1 MRPRSL
7 RHLRSLLSDCRCT
20 CKAHRLDAKRPR
32 RASTGPSL
40 RSDGVVVS
48 NACPAKPS
56 RAIIFALLLFST
68 FTCQASRHSG
78 TDGGPSIFCSP
89 PHWCALPIAA
99 AREWSMRQYLH
110 GFSDAV
116 VSASEPPEQKI
127 EAILDWMRAGPSRA
141 EAARPDDLSPRNPEN
156 TLNYRQLLLVC
167 GSATNAFLNLS
178 RSAGLESR
186 RLLLLTPEQKTKHVV
201 AEVLVDGRWIVV
213 DPSFRIVMRD
223 ASGRALTRKELQNP
237 AVLGEATRVVSNYP
251 AEYSYDRYAHVRLA
265 RLPLDGFHLRKLLE
279 SILPG
284 WDETLDWSLLLERE
298 SYFVL
303 VITAMRRHFCC

>member
-1 MRPRSL
+1 MYSITAFRVLWWTTNFLLAASL
-7 RHLRSLLSDCRCT
+7 VCL
-20 CKAHRLDAKRPR
+20 A
-32 RASTGPSL
+32 
-40 RSDGVVVS
+40 
-48 NACPAKPS
+48 
-56 RAIIFALLLFST
+56 FA
-68 FTCQASRHSG
+68 G
-78 TDGGPSIFCSP
+78 
-89 PHWCALPIAA
+89 

-116 VSASEPPEQKI
+116 VSTSDPPEQKI
-127 EAILDWMRAGPSRA
+127 DAILNWMRAGPARA

-156 TLNYRQLLLVC
+156 TLNYRQLLTVC

-186 RLLLLTPEQKTKHVV
+186 RLLLLTPDHRAKHVV

-223 ASGRALTRKELQNP
+223 DSGRALTRKDLQD
-237 AVLGEATRVVSNYP
+237 VQKLREATRSAPDYP

-284 WDETLDWSLLLERE
+284 WDETLDWSLFLERE
-298 SYFVL
+298 SYFIL
-303 VITAMRRHFCC
+303 VITAASAFLLLTLRLLLAWYADRRLQVPRFHFWQHFLRATSAFLTTPEIE